1 MGEPRQPDRETREQ
15 LLGVLAELIAK
26 GGAERFLLPPVAP
39 GRAAFPEP
47 WAPTT
52 AGIHLL
58 LRRMLWHAGIER
70 TVELDDDRLATAPPT
85 ESKPATRIDVVEV
98 TKDRARFTLY
108 FIGEDEVA
116 GTLAHEVGTLHAALQ
131 RSDKADPYRTAEPPT
146 ITIDPDRDLERGSI
160 ATVYLGLGVLAANAA
175 FQQYSS
181 AGRFNGGYVPLQY
194 DVLRAGA
201 VPMSALAYLVAVQA
215 TIRGD
220 TTPPE
225 GLAPPQRDEVAE
237 WMRTLDGQRAALC
250 DRLGLTPAVLD
261 ASSAGSL
268 GSSGTS
274 ASPIGSSGTSGTSGT
289 SGAGAGPGGIPS
301 TRPPIVPL
309 DDELPP
315 FEEPAPRPVAF
326 RWQTHRGGVGFI
338 AGAVMG
344 MGIAFVASRGM
355 LPFTMLGGATAGHVV
370 GRRVRAPRCSACATL
385 LPTSTGGASSCPKC
399 GALLRGDIASLSD
412 RLEAE
417 ERLEDERDSA

>member
-1 MGEPRQPDRETREQ
+1 
-15 LLGVLAELIAK
+15 
-26 GGAERFLLPPVAP
+26 
-39 GRAAFPEP
+39 
-47 WAPTT
+47 
-52 AGIHLL
+52 
-58 LRRMLWHAGIER
+58 MLWHAGIER

-268 GSSGTS
+268 GSS
-274 ASPIGSSGTSGTSGT
+274 AGST
-289 SGAGAGPGGIPS
+289 GIPS
-301 TRPPIVPL
+301 ARPPLAAL
-309 DDELPP
+309 DNELPP